1 MKYSMALVLCVLSV
15 FVGTYAIGQTSQA
28 TLENKN
34 AFSNLDRPH
43 FGVTLGVSEPEG
55 SYDSSGELGINFGYQ
70 VFVPIGIGASVS
82 TVRNLPQDDRGP
94 DIERTTFLA
103 RGTFNF
109 GGELPVIRHSWFGL
123 AMGPVFSDD
132 GTDFAL
138 APIAGFDIP
147 INQVESKNYISLGID
162 AQYLIVNN
170 DQPDSL
176 NVSGAVKY
184 WF

>member
-1 MKYSMALVLCVLSV
+1 MKYIMAIFLGVLSV
-15 FVGTYAIGQTSQA
+15 FVGGNAISQTSQSFS
-28 TLENKN
+28 ESGN

-43 FGVTLGVSEPEG
+43 FGVNLGVSEPEG
-55 SYDSSGELGINFGYQ
+55 SYDSSGELGVNFGYQ
-70 VFVPIGIGASVS
+70 LFVPIGLGASVS

-94 DIERTTFLA
+94 DIERTTVLA

-109 GGELPVIRHSWFGL
+109 GGELPVIRHSWVGL

-147 INQVESKNYISLGID
+147 IQQVESKKYISLGLD

-170 DQPDSL
+170 DQPDSMT
-176 NVSGAVKY
+176 VSGAVKY